1 MKLEMNLSVS
11 FNYLKYRNFYKNNAK
26 YKDTRSS
33 SQSLIKNSKSIRSFL
48 IFNSEYFFTIITRK
62 MIPKSI
68 CWRQINWK
76 KLKPCILITCLH
88 REAKNAVC
96 IFFPR
101 EACFQ
106 SYFAQ
111 EVAYLAYYKNT
122 TDTHLRSQLD
132 KRVELVNNRNQSGDI
147 KGVKD

>member
-1 MKLEMNLSVS
+1 
-11 FNYLKYRNFYKNNAK
+11 
-26 YKDTRSS
+26 
-33 SQSLIKNSKSIRSFL
+33 
-48 IFNSEYFFTIITRK
+48 

-68 CWRQINWK
+68 CWRPINWK